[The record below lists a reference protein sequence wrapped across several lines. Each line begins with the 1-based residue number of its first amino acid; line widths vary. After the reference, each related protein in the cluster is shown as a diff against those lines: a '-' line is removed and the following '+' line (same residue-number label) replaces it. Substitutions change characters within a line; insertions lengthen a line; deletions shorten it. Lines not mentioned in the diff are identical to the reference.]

1 MKKNSNDLLWFQLK
15 GYDRVR
21 AIYKLKK
28 DINKY
33 GDKLGKKNNILKNI
47 LHKDLKSYL
56 FMDLNITRLY
66 PKTKPIQFSNDLIKN
81 KHNSDEVKN
90 NSEQKLIIDQTTKTI
105 ITNALNN
112 QENQG
117 NSDYSNNSPK
127 VKIKNKY
134 FSKIKSEKN
143 ILNDNNKIE
152 NDDSVKK
159 MLFNKKNVNQNSK
172 FFQQVN
178 RNKTSNAFFSQSR
191 TNIDK
196 SHLNISPKKN
206 KENPELINF
215 IQRHEN
221 VQNQKL
227 LVNTNNKNMSLYN
240 KKNIPKIQILKFKKN
255 KNSISSNKSDSSINN
270 DAPKMRTQTR
280 NLNVKKY
287 KNKSETKMKK
297 IKVIKREN
305 SQDKSLRSLNYEHSS
320 FQNSGQIL
328 NDTLINKG
336 INTSMTASYNFYNK
350 KRIPSYIRLPYI
362 NKISFPKISPN
373 FGNILMENNS
383 NIKENNIFLKDEK
396 NKLLINNIK
405 KK

>member
-143 ILNDNNKIE
+143 ILNDNKKIE

-159 MLFNKKNVNQNSK
+159 KLFNKKNVNQNSK

-255 KNSISSNKSDSSINN
+255 KNSISSNKSDSSFNN

-362 NKISFPKISPN
+362 DKISFPKISPN

-396 NKLLINNIK
+396 KQIINK
-405 KK
+405 

>member
-47 LHKDLKSYL
+47 LHKGLKSYI

-143 ILNDNNKIE
+143 ILNDNKKIE

-159 MLFNKKNVNQNSK
+159 KLFNQKNVNQNYK

-255 KNSISSNKSDSSINN
+255 KNSISSNKSDSSFNN

-362 NKISFPKISPN
+362 DKISFPKISPN

-396 NKLLINNIK
+396 KQIINK
-405 KK
+405 

>member
-143 ILNDNNKIE
+143 ILNDNKKIE

-159 MLFNKKNVNQNSK
+159 KLFNKKNVNQNYK

-196 SHLNISPKKN
+196 SCLNISPKKN

-240 KKNIPKIQILKFKKN
+240 KKNIPQIQILKFKKN

-362 NKISFPKISPN
+362 NKSSFPKISPN

-396 NKLLINNIK
+396 KQIINK
-405 KK
+405 

>member
-47 LHKDLKSYL
+47 LHKGLKSYI

-143 ILNDNNKIE
+143 ILNDNKKIE

-159 MLFNKKNVNQNSK
+159 KLFNQKNVNQNYK

-255 KNSISSNKSDSSINN
+255 KNSISSNKSDSSFNN

-396 NKLLINNIK
+396 KQIINK
-405 KK
+405 

>member
-134 FSKIKSEKN
+134 S
-143 ILNDNNKIE
+143 
-152 NDDSVKK
+152 
-159 MLFNKKNVNQNSK
+159 
-172 FFQQVN
+172 N
-178 RNKTSNAFFSQSR
+178 R
-191 TNIDK
+191 
-196 SHLNISPKKN
+196 
-206 KENPELINF
+206 
-215 IQRHEN
+215 
-221 VQNQKL
+221 
-227 LVNTNNKNMSLYN
+227 
-240 KKNIPKIQILKFKKN
+240 
-255 KNSISSNKSDSSINN
+255 
-270 DAPKMRTQTR
+270 
-280 NLNVKKY
+280 
-287 KNKSETKMKK
+287 
-297 IKVIKREN
+297 
-305 SQDKSLRSLNYEHSS
+305 
-320 FQNSGQIL
+320 
-328 NDTLINKG
+328 
-336 INTSMTASYNFYNK
+336 
-350 KRIPSYIRLPYI
+350 
-362 NKISFPKISPN
+362 
-373 FGNILMENNS
+373 
-383 NIKENNIFLKDEK
+383 
-396 NKLLINNIK
+396 
-405 KK
+405 

>member
-47 LHKDLKSYL
+47 LHKGLKSYI

-143 ILNDNNKIE
+143 VLNDNIKIE

-159 MLFNKKNVNQNSK
+159 KLFNKKNVNQNYK

-240 KKNIPKIQILKFKKN
+240 KKNIPQIQILKFKKN
-255 KNSISSNKSDSSINN
+255 KK
-270 DAPKMRTQTR
+270 
-280 NLNVKKY
+280 
-287 KNKSETKMKK
+287 
-297 IKVIKREN
+297 
-305 SQDKSLRSLNYEHSS
+305 
-320 FQNSGQIL
+320 
-328 NDTLINKG
+328 
-336 INTSMTASYNFYNK
+336 
-350 KRIPSYIRLPYI
+350 
-362 NKISFPKISPN
+362 
-373 FGNILMENNS
+373 
-383 NIKENNIFLKDEK
+383 
-396 NKLLINNIK
+396 
-405 KK
+405 

>member
-47 LHKDLKSYL
+47 LHKGLKSYI

-143 ILNDNNKIE
+143 VLNDNIKIE

-159 MLFNKKNVNQNSK
+159 KLFNKKNVNQNYK

-215 IQRHEN
+215 IQKHEN

-240 KKNIPKIQILKFKKN
+240 KKNIPQIQILKFKKN

-362 NKISFPKISPN
+362 NKSSFPKISPN

-396 NKLLINNIK
+396 KQIINK
-405 KK
+405 

>member
-66 PKTKPIQFSNDLIKN
+66 PKTKPIQFSNDLIKS

-117 NSDYSNNSPK
+117 NSDCFNNSPK

-143 ILNDNNKIE
+143 ILNDNKKIE

-159 MLFNKKNVNQNSK
+159 KLFNKKNVNQNYK

-215 IQRHEN
+215 IQKHEN

-240 KKNIPKIQILKFKKN
+240 KKNIPQIQILKFKKN

-396 NKLLINNIK
+396 KQIINK
-405 KK
+405 

>member
-159 MLFNKKNVNQNSK
+159 KLFNKKNVNQNSK

-280 NLNVKKY
+280 NINVKKY

-362 NKISFPKISPN
+362 DKISFPKISPN

-396 NKLLINNIK
+396 K
-405 KK
+405 

>member
-47 LHKDLKSYL
+47 LHKGLKSYI

-143 ILNDNNKIE
+143 ILNDNKKIE

-159 MLFNKKNVNQNSK
+159 KLFNKKNVNQNYK

-255 KNSISSNKSDSSINN
+255 KNSISSNKSDSSFNN

-362 NKISFPKISPN
+362 DKISFPKISPN

-396 NKLLINNIK
+396 KQIINK
-405 KK
+405 

>member
-1 MKKNSNDLLWFQLK
+1 MKKNSNVLLWFQLK

-47 LHKDLKSYL
+47 LHKDLKSYI

-66 PKTKPIQFSNDLIKN
+66 PKTKPIHFSNDLIKS

-90 NSEQKLIIDQTTKTI
+90 NGEQKLIIDQTTKTI

-143 ILNDNNKIE
+143 VLNDNKKIE

-159 MLFNKKNVNQNSK
+159 KLFNKKNVNQNYK

-196 SHLNISPKKN
+196 SCLNISPKKN

-227 LVNTNNKNMSLYN
+227 LVNTNNINMSLYN

-270 DAPKMRTQTR
+270 DVPKMRTQTR

-373 FGNILMENNS
+373 FGNIIMENNS
-383 NIKENNIFLKDEK
+383 NTKENNIFLKDEK
-396 NKLLINNIK
+396 KQIINKMI
-405 KK
+405 

>member
-143 ILNDNNKIE
+143 VLNDNKKIE

-159 MLFNKKNVNQNSK
+159 KLFNKKNVNQNYK

-227 LVNTNNKNMSLYN
+227 LVNTNNINMSLYN

-396 NKLLINNIK
+396 KQIINK
-405 KK
+405 